1 MVINAEDLEIIR
13 KFEQIKNKGLY
24 CSGSEVTDVYNRV
37 LQKSV
42 RPTNCSSC
50 IRGRI
55 QELVDAVNKF
65 ERMAAKAAEAQKQAE
80 PTEVAPEENNATEP
94 TKPRRVG
101 RPKKDK

>member
-1 MVINAEDLEIIR
+1 MANWNKEDIDIVE
-13 KFEQIKNKGLY
+13 KFISIKNKGLY
-24 CSGSEVTDVYNRV
+24 ADGSQVTDVYNRV
-37 LQKSV
+37 LGKSV

-50 IRGRI
+50 IRQRI
-55 QELVDAVNKF
+55 SELETALNTFK
-65 ERMAAKAAEAQKQAE
+65 RLAEAQKQAE

>member
-1 MVINAEDLEIIR
+1 MANWNKEDIDLVE
-13 KFEQIKNKGLY
+13 KFISIKNKGLY

-37 LQKSV
+37 LGKSV

-50 IRGRI
+50 IRQRI
-55 QELVDAVNKF
+55 SELETALNAFK
-65 ERMAAKAAEAQKQAE
+65 RIAEAQKPEE